1 MIDFLLG
8 LYLAALAL
16 RGWVRGFV
24 RELFDLA
31 GLLVGLAVSFRLS
44 GPVGDFLSEAF
55 GVTPE
60 WARIGAGV
68 ALFIV
73 VGVVLAI
80 GAGALTRVMRL
91 PGLNL
96 ANRVF
101 GAGFAL
107 GWGVLLV
114 VLIASLLRAL
124 PMPAPVDD
132 ALDDSVVVTTLTDG
146 VAGSVFDRL
155 VGDDVLTALR
165 DLKTALGSRRL
176 LLQGDEKVEFGETDP
191 SSLEVDDEA
200 ARLVF
205 ELLNETRAEEGVP
218 PLAWSEGL
226 AAVALGHAEEMY
238 VAGYV
243 SHLSPVTG
251 RVEDRVAAAGIRL
264 ATLGENLALAASA
277 RAVHDGLAASPGHRA
292 NMVNPAFD
300 RAGIAAVR
308 GPLGLMVVEVFGG

>member
-300 RAGIAAVR
+300 RVGIAAVR